1 MGAVSGPAAGAGT
14 EPLPEAHVLLLL
26 QKRSLCLKGGF
37 GVSGSSL
44 LPCRGVK
51 AALLTAGICL
61 AQGRTGGVFA
71 STTLQAQCCLRASL
85 PIPAARAVKGITV

>member
-14 EPLPEAHVLLLL
+14 ELLPEAHVLLL

-51 AALLTAGICL
+51 AALLSAGICL

-71 STTLQAQCCLRASL
+71 STTLQAQCSRRASL